1 MPQKFRHVPG
11 ALSTKNARQP
21 QAPRKIVGTTAPSS
35 RQEEPADMTR
45 VPGDPVPIIDAPI
58 PGEIR
63 ARLARAT
70 VRLSGS
76 VGHPMV
82 ASFFDQL
89 LPVLEVDGAILV
101 ELFTDGGDAE
111 IGRRLAEEVRLLR
124 QQHGRDMW
132 FLGKTLVASAGVTV
146 MAAFPK
152 AKRWLTRDAALLI
165 HGRRMTKDLHLEGP
179 LGSCR
184 RVLEE
189 MIADIDH
196 GLRLEQRGFAELIEG
211 SNVDAEEAAR
221 RAYGGWYLSAEEALS
236 RGLVA
241 GLV

>member
-1 MPQKFRHVPG
+1 MTGPG
-11 ALSTKNARQP
+11 
-21 QAPRKIVGTTAPSS
+21 GAPS
-35 RQEEPADMTR
+35 
-45 VPGDPVPIIDAPI
+45 PVPD
-58 PGEIR
+58 EVR
-63 ARLARAT
+63 VRLARPT

-89 LPVLEVDGAILV
+89 LPVLEVEGAILV

-111 IGRRLAEEVRLLR
+111 IGRRLAQEVRQLR
-124 QQHGRDMW
+124 GQHGRDMW

-196 GLRLEQRGFAELIEG
+196 GLRLEERGFAELIEG
-211 SNVDAEEAAR
+211 SDVDADEITR

-241 GLV
+241 GLI

>member
-1 MPQKFRHVPG
+1 M
-11 ALSTKNARQP
+11 
-21 QAPRKIVGTTAPSS
+21 TAK
-35 RQEEPADMTR
+35 PAA
-45 VPGDPVPIIDAPI
+45 DAPI
-58 PGEIR
+58 PEEIR

-70 VRLSGS
+70 IRLSGS

-89 LPVLEVDGAILV
+89 LPVLEVEGAILV

-132 FLGKTLVASAGVTV
+132 FLGKTLVASAGVTI
-146 MAAFPK
+146 MAAFSQDR
-152 AKRWLTRDAALLI
+152 RWLTRDAALLI

-196 GLRLEQRGFAELIEG
+196 GLRLEERGFAELIEG
-211 SNVDAEEAAR
+211 STVEAEEITR
-221 RAYGGWYLSAEEALS
+221 RAYGGWYLSADEALS

>member
-1 MPQKFRHVPG
+1 MDI
-11 ALSTKNARQP
+11 TRQ
-21 QAPRKIVGTTAPSS
+21 S
-35 RQEEPADMTR
+35 EEPAS
-45 VPGDPVPIIDAPI
+45 I
-58 PGEIR
+58 PEEMR
-63 ARLARAT
+63 ARLARPT
-70 VRLSGS
+70 IRLSGS

-82 ASFFDQL
+82 GSFFDQL
-89 LPVLEVDGAILV
+89 LPVLEVEGSILV

-124 QQHGRDMW
+124 LQQGRDVW

-152 AKRWLTRDAALLI
+152 EKRWLTRDSALLI
-165 HGRRMTKDLHLEGP
+165 HGRRMVKDLHLEGP

-196 GLRLEQRGFAELIEG
+196 GLRLEEQSFAELIRG
-211 SNVDAEEAAR
+211 TNVDAEEIAR
-221 RAYGGWYLSAEEALS
+221 RAYGGWYLSAAEALS

>member
-1 MPQKFRHVPG
+1 
-11 ALSTKNARQP
+11 
-21 QAPRKIVGTTAPSS
+21 
-35 RQEEPADMTR
+35 MTGR
-45 VPGDPVPIIDAPI
+45 PDEFPPI
-58 PGEIR
+58 PQVIR
-63 ARLARAT
+63 VRLARPT
-70 VRLSGS
+70 IRLSGP

-89 LPVLEVDGAILV
+89 LPVLEVEGSILI

-124 QQHGRDMW
+124 REHGRDIW

-152 AKRWLTRDAALLI
+152 NKRWLTRHAALLI
-165 HGRRMTKDLHLEGP
+165 HGRRMVKDLQLEGP

-196 GLRLEQRGFAELIEG
+196 GLRLEEQGFAELIDG
-211 SNVDAEEAAR
+211 ADVDPEEIAR
-221 RAYGGWYLSAEEALS
+221 RAYGGWYLSADEALN
-236 RGLVA
+236 RDLVA

>member
-1 MPQKFRHVPG
+1 MTG
-11 ALSTKNARQP
+11 DA
-21 QAPRKIVGTTAPSS
+21 
-35 RQEEPADMTR
+35 EEPA
-45 VPGDPVPIIDAPI
+45 PI
-58 PGEIR
+58 PPEIR
-63 ARLARAT
+63 ARLARPT
-70 VRLSGS
+70 IRLSGP
-76 VGHPMV
+76 VGHLMV
-82 ASFFDQL
+82 ASFLDQL

-111 IGRRLAEEVRLLR
+111 IGRRLAEEVRLLG
-124 QQHGRDMW
+124 QQHGRDVW

-152 AKRWLTRDAALLI
+152 GRRWLTRDAALLI

-196 GLRLEQRGFAELIEG
+196 GLRLEERGFTELIEG
-211 SNVDAEEAAR
+211 SNVDAEEIAR
-221 RAYGGWYLSAEEALS
+221 RAYGGWYLSAEKALS

-241 GLV
+241 GLI

>member
-1 MPQKFRHVPG
+1 
-11 ALSTKNARQP
+11 
-21 QAPRKIVGTTAPSS
+21 
-35 RQEEPADMTR
+35 MTR
-45 VPGDPVPIIDAPI
+45 QSEEQASI
-58 PGEIR
+58 PEEMR
-63 ARLARAT
+63 ARLARPT
-70 VRLSGS
+70 VRLYGS

-89 LPVLEVDGAILV
+89 LPVLDVEGSILV

-124 QQHGRDMW
+124 QEHGRDVW

-152 AKRWLTRDAALLI
+152 AKRWLTRDSALLI
-165 HGRRMTKDLHLEGP
+165 HGRRMVKDLHLEGP

-196 GLRLEQRGFAELIEG
+196 GLRLEEQGFAELISG
-211 SNVDAEEAAR
+211 TNVDAEEIAR
-221 RAYGGWYLSAEEALS
+221 RAYGGWYLSAAEALS

>member
-1 MPQKFRHVPG
+1 MSLRPCRRPSGPG
-11 ALSTKNARQP
+11 S
-21 QAPRKIVGTTAPSS
+21 
-35 RQEEPADMTR
+35 
-45 VPGDPVPIIDAPI
+45 
-58 PGEIR
+58 R
-63 ARLARAT
+63 ARRSACRDRWGTPWSPAFSTSCSQCWRSTAR
-70 VRLSGS
+70 
-76 VGHPMV
+76 
-82 ASFFDQL
+82 
-89 LPVLEVDGAILV
+89 ILI

-124 QQHGRDMW
+124 QEHGRDVW

-152 AKRWLTRDAALLI
+152 EKRWLTRDAALLI
-165 HGRRMTKDLHLEGP
+165 HGRRMVKDLHLEGP

-196 GLRLEQRGFAELIEG
+196 GLRLEEQGFAELIDG
-211 SNVDAEEAAR
+211 ANVDAEEIAR
-221 RAYGGWYLSAEEALS
+221 RAYGGWYLSAEEALN

>member
-1 MPQKFRHVPG
+1 VTRGSDEPG
-11 ALSTKNARQP
+11 F
-21 QAPRKIVGTTAPSS
+21 
-35 RQEEPADMTR
+35 
-45 VPGDPVPIIDAPI
+45 I
-58 PGEIR
+58 PEEIR
-63 ARLARAT
+63 ARIARPT
-70 VRLSGS
+70 IRLSGS
-76 VGHPMV
+76 VAHSMV

-89 LPVLEVDGAILV
+89 LPVLEIQGSILI

-124 QQHGRDMW
+124 HQHGRDIW

-152 AKRWLTRDAALLI
+152 DRSWLTRDAALLI
-165 HGRRMTKDLHLEGP
+165 HGRRMLKNLHLEGP

-196 GLRLEQRGFAELIEG
+196 GLRLEDRGFAELIDG
-211 SNVDAEEAAR
+211 ANVDAEEIAR
-221 RAYGGWYLSAEEALS
+221 RAYGGWYLTAEEALS

-241 GLV
+241 GLI

>member
-1 MPQKFRHVPG
+1 VTGRPDEL
-11 ALSTKNARQP
+11 LS
-21 QAPRKIVGTTAPSS
+21 
-35 RQEEPADMTR
+35 
-45 VPGDPVPIIDAPI
+45 I
-58 PGEIR
+58 PEAIR
-63 ARLARAT
+63 ARLARPT
-70 VRLSGS
+70 VRLSGP

-89 LPVLEVDGAILV
+89 LPVLEVDGSILI

-124 QQHGRDMW
+124 REHARDIW

-152 AKRWLTRDAALLI
+152 DRRWLTRDAALLI
-165 HGRRMTKDLHLEGP
+165 HGRRMVKDLHLEGP

-196 GLRLEQRGFAELIEG
+196 GLRLEEQGFAELIDGAE
-211 SNVDAEEAAR
+211 VDAEEIAR
-221 RAYGGWYLSAEEALS
+221 RAYGGWYLSAEEALG

>member
-1 MPQKFRHVPG
+1 MTGRFG
-11 ALSTKNARQP
+11 EL
-21 QAPRKIVGTTAPSS
+21 PS
-35 RQEEPADMTR
+35 
-45 VPGDPVPIIDAPI
+45 I
-58 PGEIR
+58 PEAIR
-63 ARLARAT
+63 ARLARPT
-70 VRLSGS
+70 VRLSGP

-89 LPVLEVDGAILV
+89 VPVLEVDGSILI

-124 QQHGRDMW
+124 REHGRDIW

-152 AKRWLTRDAALLI
+152 DKRWLTRDAALLI
-165 HGRRMTKDLHLEGP
+165 HGRRMVKDLHLEGP

-196 GLRLEQRGFAELIEG
+196 GLRLEEQGFAELIDG
-211 SNVDAEEAAR
+211 ANVDAEEIAR
-221 RAYGGWYLSAEEALS
+221 RAYGGWYLSAEEALN

>member
-1 MPQKFRHVPG
+1 MSGPPE
-11 ALSTKNARQP
+11 ASTPAR
-21 QAPRKIVGTTAPSS
+21 
-35 RQEEPADMTR
+35 
-45 VPGDPVPIIDAPI
+45 I
-58 PGEIR
+58 PEEIR
-63 ARLARAT
+63 ARLAHAT

-76 VGHPMV
+76 VSHPMV
-82 ASFFDQL
+82 SSFFDQL
-89 LPVLEVDGAILV
+89 LPVLEIEGAILV
-101 ELFTDGGDAE
+101 EVFTDGGDAE

-132 FLGKTLVASAGVTV
+132 FLGKTLVASAGVTI

-152 AKRWLTRDAALLI
+152 DRRWLTSDAALLI

-196 GLRLEQRGFAELIEG
+196 GLRLEERGFAELIEG
-211 SNVDAEEAAR
+211 SDVGADEVAR

-236 RGLVA
+236 RGLIA
-241 GLV
+241 GLI